1 VVVRYRDDMPTD
13 PEAMVGW
20 LRKTAR
26 TEFGSDILDAVTKFL
41 GTVSTRVWMRPA
53 QRAALY
59 RAISLID
66 GVGLV
71 EGVKDSQGREGVGV
85 AWIPTGQTSRHVV
98 WVFDPKTFRMLGTPD
113 SSIDEIALVDR
124 VRQKA

>member
-26 TEFGSDILDAVTKFL
+26 TEFGSDSLDAVTKFL